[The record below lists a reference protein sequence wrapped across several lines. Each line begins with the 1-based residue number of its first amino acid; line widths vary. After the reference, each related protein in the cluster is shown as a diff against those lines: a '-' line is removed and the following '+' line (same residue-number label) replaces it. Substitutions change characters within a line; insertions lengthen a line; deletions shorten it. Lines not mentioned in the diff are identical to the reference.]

1 MTVKDIVSVIKCGR
15 DEMKLA
21 WNGSLKDFDPQNNID
36 MIAFGRYEV
45 DDVTFTAYKDGD
57 KVKQYI
63 EVAIAMAPVV
73 GKEATA

>member
-15 DEMKLA
+15 DELKLA
-21 WNGSLKDFDPQNNID
+21 WNGSLKDFDPQD
-36 MIAFGRYEV
+36 KVELVAFGKYEV

-57 KVKQYI
+57 EVKRYI